1 MQALLDVILP
11 VFLVVGCGYI
21 VVWRNVFSTAA
32 VDGLMSYTQ
41 NFAIPCL
48 LFMALIKIDLGQ
60 AYSFRLMG
68 SYYIGAASGFAL
80 GFLGARYI
88 FKRSAE
94 DSVAI
99 GFVSLFSNS
108 VMMGL
113 AITERAYGIDALVA
127 NFAIVSLHAP
137 FCYFVGI
144 TAMEIAK
151 SDGDSILQVAMNVGK
166 SMMKN
171 ALFVAILLGLLVNFS
186 GIALPKALLD
196 GTNMVATTAL
206 PAALFG
212 MGGVLY
218 QYRPEGDFGA
228 IAWVVGISLFVHPA
242 IVWNLGQYWVLSVSE
257 LRSAVLTSAM
267 APGINCYIFASMYN
281 RAKRVAASGVLIATA
296 LSVLTIWCW
305 LQVLP

>member
-11 VFLVVGCGYI
+11 VFLVVGFGYI
-21 VVWRNVFSTAA
+21 VVWRKVFSTAA

-88 FKRSAE
+88 FKRNAE

-113 AITERAYGIDALVA
+113 AITERAYGVDALVA

-151 SDGDSILQVAMNVGK
+151 SDGDSISQVALNVGK

-171 ALFVAILLGLLVNFS
+171 ALFIAILLGLLVNVANV
-186 GIALPKALLD
+186 ALPQAFLD

-228 IAWVVGISLFVHPA
+228 IAWVVGISLLVHPA
-242 IVWNLGQYWVLSVSE
+242 IVWSLGQLWGLSVSE

>member
-11 VFLVVGCGYI
+11 VFFVVGLGYA
-21 VVWRNVFSTAA
+21 VVWRKVFSTVA
-32 VDGLMSYTQ
+32 VDGLMTYTQ

-113 AITERAYGIDALVA
+113 AITERAYGVDALVA

-151 SDGDSILQVAMNVGK
+151 SDGDSIAQVALNVGK

-171 ALFVAILLGLLVNFS
+171 ALFIAILLGLLVN
-186 GIALPKALLD
+186 ITDVALPKAFLE

-228 IAWVVGISLFVHPA
+228 IAWVVGISLLVHPA
-242 IVWNLGQYWVLSVSE
+242 IVWSLGQLWDLGISE

>member
-1 MQALLDVILP
+1 MQALFDVILP
-11 VFLVVGCGYI
+11 VFLVVGFGYV
-21 VVWRNVFSTAA
+21 VVWRKLFSATA
-32 VDGLMSYTQ
+32 VDGLMYYTQ

-68 SYYIGAASGFAL
+68 SYYVGAASGFAL

-113 AITERAYGIDALVA
+113 AITERAYGVDALIA

-151 SDGDSILQVAMNVGK
+151 SDGDSIAQVALNVGK

-171 ALFVAILLGLLVNFS
+171 ALFIAILLGLLVN
-186 GIALPKALLD
+186 IADVALPKAFLD

-228 IAWVVGISLFVHPA
+228 IAWVVGISLLVHPA
-242 IVWNLGQYWVLSVSE
+242 IVWSLGQLWDLSVSE

-296 LSVLTIWCW
+296 LSVLTIGGW

>member
-11 VFLVVGCGYI
+11 VFLVVGFGYI
-21 VVWRNVFSTAA
+21 VVWRKLFSTAA

-113 AITERAYGIDALVA
+113 AITERAYGVDALVA

-151 SDGDSILQVAMNVGK
+151 SDGDSISQVALNVGK

-171 ALFVAILLGLLVNFS
+171 ALFIAILLGLLVN
-186 GIALPKALLD
+186 IADVALPQAFLD

-228 IAWVVGISLFVHPA
+228 IAWVVGISLLVHPA
-242 IVWNLGQYWVLSVSE
+242 IVWSLGQLWGLSVSE

-305 LQVLP
+305 LQILP

>member
-1 MQALLDVILP
+1 MQALIDVILP
-11 VFLVVGCGYI
+11 VFIVVGFGYL
-21 VVWRNVFSTAA
+21 VVWRGLFSTSA

-48 LFMALIKIDLGQ
+48 LFIALIQIDLSQ
-60 AYSFRLMG
+60 AYSLKLM
-68 SYYIGAASGFAL
+68 SSFYIGAASGFAL
-80 GFLGARYI
+80 GFLGARYL
-88 FKRSAE
+88 FRRSAQ

-113 AITERAYGIDALVA
+113 AIAERAYGVEALVA
-127 NFAIVSLHAP
+127 NFAIVSMHAP

-151 SDGDSILQVAMNVGK
+151 SDGESIGKVASNVVR

-171 ALFVAILLGLLVNFS
+171 ALFIAIILGLMINIMNVT
-186 GIALPKALLD
+186 LPKAILD
-196 GTNMVATTAL
+196 GAHMIAQTAL

-218 QYRPEGDFGA
+218 QYRPEGDFGP
-228 IAWVVGISLFVHPA
+228 IAWVVGISLLIHPA
-242 IVWNLGQYWVLSVSE
+242 IVWMLGQIWNLSVSE

-267 APGINCYIFASMYN
+267 APGINCYIFASIYN
-281 RAKRVAASGVLIATA
+281 RAKRVAASGVLIATS
-296 LSVLTIWCW
+296 LSVFTIWVW
-305 LQVLP
+305 LQILP

>member
-11 VFLVVGCGYI
+11 VFLVVGFGYV
-21 VVWRNVFSTAA
+21 VVWRKVFSTAA

-80 GFLGARYI
+80 GFMGARYI

-108 VMMGL
+108 VMIGL
-113 AITERAYGIDALVA
+113 AITERAYGVDALVA

-151 SDGDSILQVAMNVGK
+151 SDGDNIAQVALNVGK

-171 ALFVAILLGLLVNFS
+171 ALFIAILLGLLVNIAD
-186 GIALPKALLD
+186 IALPKAFLD

-228 IAWVVGISLFVHPA
+228 IAWVVGISLLVHPA
-242 IVWNLGQYWVLSVSE
+242 IVWSLGQLWDLRVSE

-281 RAKRVAASGVLIATA
+281 RAKRVAASGVLVATA

-305 LQVLP
+305 LQILP

>member
-11 VFLVVGCGYI
+11 VFLVVGFGYI
-21 VVWRNVFSTAA
+21 VVWRKVFSTAA

-113 AITERAYGIDALVA
+113 AITERAYGVDALVA

-151 SDGDSILQVAMNVGK
+151 SDGDSIAQVSLNVGK

-171 ALFVAILLGLLVNFS
+171 ALFIAILLGLLVN
-186 GIALPKALLD
+186 IADVPLPKAFLD

-228 IAWVVGISLFVHPA
+228 IAWVVGISLLVHPA
-242 IVWNLGQYWVLSVSE
+242 IVWSLGQLWDLSVSE

-305 LQVLP
+305 LQILP

>member
-11 VFLVVGCGYI
+11 VFLVVGFGYV
-21 VVWRNVFSTAA
+21 VVWRKVFSTAA

-80 GFLGARYI
+80 GFMGARYI

-113 AITERAYGIDALVA
+113 AITERAYGVDALVA

-151 SDGDSILQVAMNVGK
+151 SDGDSIAQVALNVGK

-171 ALFVAILLGLLVNFS
+171 ALFIAILLGLFVN
-186 GIALPKALLD
+186 IADVALPKAFLD

-228 IAWVVGISLFVHPA
+228 IAWVVGISLLVHPA
-242 IVWNLGQYWVLSVSE
+242 IVWSLGQLWDLSVSE

-296 LSVLTIWCW
+296 LSLLTIWCW
-305 LQVLP
+305 LQILP

>member
-11 VFLVVGCGYI
+11 VFLVVGFGYV
-21 VVWRNVFSTAA
+21 VVWRKVFSTAA

-113 AITERAYGIDALVA
+113 AITERAYGVDALVA

-151 SDGDSILQVAMNVGK
+151 SDGDSIAQVALNVGK

-171 ALFVAILLGLLVNFS
+171 ALFIAILLGLLVN
-186 GIALPKALLD
+186 IADVALPKAFLD

-228 IAWVVGISLFVHPA
+228 IAWVVGISLLVHPA
-242 IVWNLGQYWVLSVSE
+242 IVWSLGHLWDLSVSE

>member
-21 VVWRNVFSTAA
+21 VVWRDVFSTAA

-151 SDGDSILQVAMNVGK
+151 SDGDSIVQVAMNVGK

-196 GTNMVATTAL
+196 GTKMVATTAL

-228 IAWVVGISLFVHPA
+228 IAWVVGISLLVHPA
-242 IVWNLGQYWVLSVSE
+242 IVWSLGQYLVLSVSE

>member
-11 VFLVVGCGYI
+11 VFLVVGFGYV
-21 VVWRNVFSTAA
+21 VVWRKVFSTAA

-48 LFMALIKIDLGQ
+48 LFIALIKIDLGQ

-113 AITERAYGIDALVA
+113 AITERAYGVDALVA

-151 SDGDSILQVAMNVGK
+151 SDGDSIAQVALNVGK

-171 ALFVAILLGLLVNFS
+171 ALFIAILLGLLVN
-186 GIALPKALLD
+186 IADVALPKAFLD

-228 IAWVVGISLFVHPA
+228 IAWVVGISLLVHPA
-242 IVWNLGQYWVLSVSE
+242 IVWSLGQLWDLSVSE

>member
-11 VFLVVGCGYI
+11 VFLVVGFGYI
-21 VVWRNVFSTAA
+21 VVWRKVFSTAA

-68 SYYIGAASGFAL
+68 SYYIGASSGFAL
-80 GFLGARYI
+80 GFLGARYV

-113 AITERAYGIDALVA
+113 AITERAYGVDALVA

-151 SDGDSILQVAMNVGK
+151 SDGDSISQVALNVGK

-171 ALFVAILLGLLVNFS
+171 ALFIAILLGLLVN
-186 GIALPKALLD
+186 IADVALPKAFLD

-228 IAWVVGISLFVHPA
+228 IAWVVGISLLVHPA
-242 IVWNLGQYWVLSVSE
+242 IVWSLGQLWGLSVSE

-267 APGINCYIFASMYN
+267 APGINCYIFANMYN

-305 LQVLP
+305 LQILP

>member
-11 VFLVVGCGYI
+11 VFFVVGLGYV
-21 VVWRNVFSTAA
+21 VVWRKVFSTAA
-32 VDGLMSYTQ
+32 VDGLMTYTQ

-113 AITERAYGIDALVA
+113 AITERAYGVDALVA

-144 TAMEIAK
+144 TAMELAK
-151 SDGDSILQVAMNVGK
+151 SDGDSIAQVAQNVGK

-171 ALFVAILLGLLVNFS
+171 ALFIAILLGLLVN
-186 GIALPKALLD
+186 ITDVALPKAFLE

-228 IAWVVGISLFVHPA
+228 IAWVVGISLLVHPA
-242 IVWNLGQYWVLSVSE
+242 IVWSLGQLWDLSISE

-267 APGINCYIFASMYN
+267 APGINCYIFASIYN

>member
-11 VFLVVGCGYI
+11 VFLVVGFGYV
-21 VVWRNVFSTAA
+21 VVWRKVFSTAA

-88 FKRSAE
+88 FRRSAE

-113 AITERAYGIDALVA
+113 AITERAYGVDALVA

-151 SDGDSILQVAMNVGK
+151 SDGDSIAQVVLNVGK

-171 ALFVAILLGLLVNFS
+171 ALFIAILLGLLVN
-186 GIALPKALLD
+186 IADLALPKAFLD

-228 IAWVVGISLFVHPA
+228 ITWVVGISLLVHPA
-242 IVWNLGQYWVLSVSE
+242 IVWSLGQLWGLSISE

>member
-11 VFLVVGCGYI
+11 VFLVVGFGYV
-21 VVWRNVFSTAA
+21 VVWRKVFSTAA

-80 GFLGARYI
+80 GFMGARYI

-113 AITERAYGIDALVA
+113 AITERAYGVDALVA

-137 FCYFVGI
+137 FCYIVGI

-151 SDGDSILQVAMNVGK
+151 SDGDSIAQVALNVGK

-171 ALFVAILLGLLVNFS
+171 ALFIAILLGLLVNIS
-186 GIALPKALLD
+186 DVALPKAFLD

-228 IAWVVGISLFVHPA
+228 IAWVVSISLLVHPA
-242 IVWNLGQYWVLSVSE
+242 IVWSLGQLWDLSVSE
-257 LRSAVLTSAM
+257 LRSAVLTGAM

-281 RAKRVAASGVLIATA
+281 RAKRVAASGVLVATA

-305 LQVLP
+305 LQILP

>member
-11 VFLVVGCGYI
+11 VFLVVGFGYV
-21 VVWRNVFSTAA
+21 VVWRKLFSTAA
-32 VDGLMSYTQ
+32 VDGVMSYTQ

-60 AYSFRLMG
+60 AYSFRIMG

-88 FKRSAE
+88 FKRNAE

-113 AITERAYGIDALVA
+113 AITERAYGVDALVA

-151 SDGDSILQVAMNVGK
+151 SDGDSIAHVALNVGK

-171 ALFVAILLGLLVNFS
+171 ALFIAILLGLLINVADV
-186 GIALPKALLD
+186 ALPKAFLD
-196 GTNMVATTAL
+196 GAKMVATTAL

-228 IAWVVGISLFVHPA
+228 IAWVVGISLLVHPA
-242 IVWNLGQYWVLSVSE
+242 IVWSLGQLWGLSISE

>member
-11 VFLVVGCGYI
+11 VFLVVGFGYI
-21 VVWRNVFSTAA
+21 VVWRKLFSPAA

-88 FKRSAE
+88 FKRRAE

-99 GFVSLFSNS
+99 GFISLFSNS

-113 AITERAYGIDALVA
+113 AITERAYGVDALVA

-151 SDGDSILQVAMNVGK
+151 SDGDSIAQVALNVGK

-171 ALFVAILLGLLVNFS
+171 ALFIAILLGLLVNIS
-186 GIALPKALLD
+186 DVALPKAFLD

-206 PAALFG
+206 PTALFG

-228 IAWVVGISLFVHPA
+228 IAWVVGISLLVHPA
-242 IVWNLGQYWVLSVSE
+242 IVWSLGQIWDLSISE

-305 LQVLP
+305 LQILP

>member
-11 VFLVVGCGYI
+11 VFLVVGFGYI
-21 VVWRNVFSTAA
+21 VVWRKVFSTAA

-80 GFLGARYI
+80 GFLGARYV

-113 AITERAYGIDALVA
+113 AITERAYGVDALVA

-151 SDGDSILQVAMNVGK
+151 SDGDSISQVALNVGK

-171 ALFVAILLGLLVNFS
+171 ALFIAILLGLLINIADV
-186 GIALPKALLD
+186 ALPQSFLD

-228 IAWVVGISLFVHPA
+228 IAWVVGISLLVHPA
-242 IVWNLGQYWVLSVSE
+242 IVWSLGQLWGLSVSE

-305 LQVLP
+305 LQILP

>member
-11 VFLVVGCGYI
+11 VFFVVGFGYV
-21 VVWRNVFSTAA
+21 VVWRKVFSTAA
-32 VDGLMSYTQ
+32 VDGLMTYTQ

-113 AITERAYGIDALVA
+113 AITERAYGFDALVA

-144 TAMEIAK
+144 TAMELAK
-151 SDGDSILQVAMNVGK
+151 SDGDSIAQVAQNVGK

-171 ALFVAILLGLLVNFS
+171 ALFIAILLGLLVN
-186 GIALPKALLD
+186 ITDVALPKAFLE

-228 IAWVVGISLFVHPA
+228 IAWVVGISLLVHPA
-242 IVWNLGQYWVLSVSE
+242 IVWSLGQLWDLSISE

-267 APGINCYIFASMYN
+267 APGINCYIFASIYN

>member
-11 VFLVVGCGYI
+11 VFLVVGFGYV
-21 VVWRNVFSTAA
+21 VVWRKVFSTAA

-80 GFLGARYI
+80 GFMGARYI

-113 AITERAYGIDALVA
+113 AITERAYGVDALVA

-137 FCYFVGI
+137 FCYIVGI

-151 SDGDSILQVAMNVGK
+151 SDGDSIAQVALNVGK

-171 ALFVAILLGLLVNFS
+171 ALFIAILLGLLVN
-186 GIALPKALLD
+186 IADVALPKAFLD

-228 IAWVVGISLFVHPA
+228 IAWVVSISLLVHPA
-242 IVWNLGQYWVLSVSE
+242 IVWSLGQLWDLSVSE

-281 RAKRVAASGVLIATA
+281 RAKRVAASGVLVATA

-305 LQVLP
+305 LQILP

>member
-11 VFLVVGCGYI
+11 VFLVVGFGYV
-21 VVWRNVFSTAA
+21 VVWRKVFSTAA

-113 AITERAYGIDALVA
+113 AITERAYGVDALVA

-151 SDGDSILQVAMNVGK
+151 SDGDSIAQVALNVGK

-171 ALFVAILLGLLVNFS
+171 ALFIAILLGLLVN
-186 GIALPKALLD
+186 IADVALPKAFLD

-228 IAWVVGISLFVHPA
+228 IAWVVGISLLVHPA
-242 IVWNLGQYWVLSVSE
+242 IVWSLGQLWDLSVSE

>member
-11 VFLVVGCGYI
+11 VFLVVGFGYI
-21 VVWRNVFSTAA
+21 VVWRKVFSTAA

-48 LFMALIKIDLGQ
+48 LLTALIKIDLGQ

-68 SYYIGAASGFAL
+68 SYYIGASSGFAL
-80 GFLGARYI
+80 GFLGARYV

-113 AITERAYGIDALVA
+113 AITERAYGVDALVA

-151 SDGDSILQVAMNVGK
+151 SDGDSISQVALNVGK
-166 SMMKN
+166 SMIKN
-171 ALFVAILLGLLVNFS
+171 ALFIAILLGLLVN
-186 GIALPKALLD
+186 IADVALPQAFLD
-196 GTNMVATTAL
+196 STNMVATTAL

-228 IAWVVGISLFVHPA
+228 IAWVVGISLLVHPA
-242 IVWNLGQYWVLSVSE
+242 IVWSIGQLWGLSVSE

-305 LQVLP
+305 LQILP

>member
-11 VFLVVGCGYI
+11 VFLVVGFGYV
-21 VVWRNVFSTAA
+21 VVWRKLFSTAA

-48 LFMALIKIDLGQ
+48 LFMGLIKIDLGQ

-113 AITERAYGIDALVA
+113 AITERAYGVDALVA

-151 SDGDSILQVAMNVGK
+151 SDGDSIAQVALNVGK

-171 ALFVAILLGLLVNFS
+171 ALFIAILLGLLINVADV
-186 GIALPKALLD
+186 ALPKAFLD
-196 GTNMVATTAL
+196 GAKMVATTAL

-228 IAWVVGISLFVHPA
+228 IAWVVGISLLVHPA
-242 IVWNLGQYWVLSVSE
+242 IVWSLGQLWGLSISE

>member
-1 MQALLDVILP
+1 MHALLDVILP
-11 VFLVVGCGYI
+11 VFFVVGLGYA
-21 VVWRNVFSTAA
+21 VVWRKVFSTVA
-32 VDGLMSYTQ
+32 VDGLMTYTQ

-113 AITERAYGIDALVA
+113 AITERAYGVDALVA

-151 SDGDSILQVAMNVGK
+151 SDGDSIAQVALNVGK

-171 ALFVAILLGLLVNFS
+171 ALFIAIFLGLLVN
-186 GIALPKALLD
+186 ITDVALPKAFLE

-228 IAWVVGISLFVHPA
+228 IAWVVGISLLVHPA
-242 IVWNLGQYWVLSVSE
+242 LVWSLGQLWGLSISE

>member
-1 MQALLDVILP
+1 MQALLDVIFP
-11 VFLVVGCGYI
+11 VFLVVGFGYI
-21 VVWRNVFSTAA
+21 VVWRKLFSTAA

-60 AYSFRLMG
+60 AYSFRLMA

-113 AITERAYGIDALVA
+113 AITERAYGVDALVA

-151 SDGDSILQVAMNVGK
+151 SDGDSISQVALNVGK

-171 ALFVAILLGLLVNFS
+171 ALFIAILLGLLVN
-186 GIALPKALLD
+186 IADVALPQAFLD

-228 IAWVVGISLFVHPA
+228 IAWVVGISLLVHPA
-242 IVWNLGQYWVLSVSE
+242 IVWSLGQLWGLSVSE

-305 LQVLP
+305 LQILQ

>member
-11 VFLVVGCGYI
+11 VFLVVGFGYV
-21 VVWRNVFSTAA
+21 VVWRKVFSTAA

-80 GFLGARYI
+80 GFMGARYI

-113 AITERAYGIDALVA
+113 AITERAYGVDALVA

-151 SDGDSILQVAMNVGK
+151 SDGDSIAQVALNVGK

-171 ALFVAILLGLLVNFS
+171 ALFIAILLGLFVN
-186 GIALPKALLD
+186 IADVALPKAFLD

-228 IAWVVGISLFVHPA
+228 IAWVVGISLLVHPA
-242 IVWNLGQYWVLSVSE
+242 IVWSLGQLWDLSLSE

-281 RAKRVAASGVLIATA
+281 RAKRVAASGVLVATA

-305 LQVLP
+305 LQILP

>member
-1 MQALLDVILP
+1 MQALIDVILP
-11 VFLVVGCGYI
+11 VFIVVGFGYL
-21 VVWRNVFSTAA
+21 VVWRGLFSTSA

-48 LFMALIKIDLGQ
+48 LFIALIQIDLSQ
-60 AYSFRLMG
+60 AYSLKLM
-68 SYYIGAASGFAL
+68 SSFYIGAASGFAL
-80 GFLGARYI
+80 GFLGARYL
-88 FKRSAE
+88 FRRSAQ

-113 AITERAYGIDALVA
+113 AITERAYGVEALVA
-127 NFAIVSLHAP
+127 NFAIVSMHAP

-151 SDGDSILQVAMNVGK
+151 SDGASIGKVASNVVR

-171 ALFVAILLGLLVNFS
+171 ALFIAIILGLMINIMNVT
-186 GIALPKALLD
+186 LPKAILD
-196 GTNMVATTAL
+196 GAHMIAQTAL

-218 QYRPEGDFGA
+218 QYRPEGDFGP
-228 IAWVVGISLFVHPA
+228 IAWVVGISLLIHPA
-242 IVWNLGQYWVLSVSE
+242 IVWMLGQIWNLSVSE

-267 APGINCYIFASMYN
+267 APGINCYIFASIYN
-281 RAKRVAASGVLIATA
+281 RAKRVAASGVLIATS
-296 LSVLTIWCW
+296 LSVFTIWVW
-305 LQVLP
+305 LQILP

>member
-1 MQALLDVILP
+1 MQALIDVILP
-11 VFLVVGCGYI
+11 VFIVVGFGYL
-21 VVWRNVFSTAA
+21 VVWRGLFSTSA

-48 LFMALIKIDLGQ
+48 LFIALIQIDLSQ
-60 AYSFRLMG
+60 AYSLKLM
-68 SYYIGAASGFAL
+68 SSFYIGAASGFAL
-80 GFLGARYI
+80 GFLGARYL
-88 FKRSAE
+88 FRRSAQ

-113 AITERAYGIDALVA
+113 AITERAYGVEALVA
-127 NFAIVSLHAP
+127 NFAIVSMHAP

-151 SDGDSILQVAMNVGK
+151 SDGESIGKVASKVVR

-171 ALFVAILLGLLVNFS
+171 ALFIAIILGLMINIMNVT
-186 GIALPKALLD
+186 LPKAILD
-196 GTNMVATTAL
+196 GAHMIAQTAL

-218 QYRPEGDFGA
+218 QYRPEGDFGP
-228 IAWVVGISLFVHPA
+228 IAWVVGISLLIHPA
-242 IVWNLGQYWVLSVSE
+242 IVWMLGQIWNLSVSE

-267 APGINCYIFASMYN
+267 APGINCYIFASIYN
-281 RAKRVAASGVLIATA
+281 RAKRVAASGVLIATS
-296 LSVLTIWCW
+296 LSVFTIWVW
-305 LQVLP
+305 LQILP

>member
-21 VVWRNVFSTAA
+21 VVWRDAFSTAA
-32 VDGLMSYTQ
+32 VYGLMSYTQ

-48 LFMALIKIDLGQ
+48 LFMALIKIDLDQ

-144 TAMEIAK
+144 TAMAIAK
-151 SDGDSILQVAMNVGK
+151 SDGDSIAQVALNVGK

-171 ALFVAILLGLLVNFS
+171 ALFIAILLGLLVN
-186 GIALPKALLD
+186 IADVALPKAFLD

-228 IAWVVGISLFVHPA
+228 IAWVVGISLLVHPA
-242 IVWNLGQYWVLSVSE
+242 IVWSLGQLWDLSVSE

-296 LSVLTIWCW
+296 LSVLTIGCW

>member
-11 VFLVVGCGYI
+11 VFFVVGLGYA
-21 VVWRNVFSTAA
+21 VVWRKVFSTVD
-32 VDGLMSYTQ
+32 VDGLMTYTQ

-113 AITERAYGIDALVA
+113 AITERAYGVDALVA

-151 SDGDSILQVAMNVGK
+151 SDGDSIAQVAQNVGK

-171 ALFVAILLGLLVNFS
+171 ALFIAILLGLLVN
-186 GIALPKALLD
+186 ITDVALPKAFLE

-228 IAWVVGISLFVHPA
+228 IAWDVGISLLVHPA
-242 IVWNLGQYWVLSVSE
+242 IVWSLGQLWGLSISE

>member
-11 VFLVVGCGYI
+11 VFLVVGFGYV
-21 VVWRNVFSTAA
+21 VVWRKVFSTAA

-68 SYYIGAASGFAL
+68 SYYTGAASGFAL

-113 AITERAYGIDALVA
+113 AITERAYGVDALVA

-151 SDGDSILQVAMNVGK
+151 SDGDSIAQVALNVGK

-171 ALFVAILLGLLVNFS
+171 ALFIAILLGLFVN
-186 GIALPKALLD
+186 IADVALPKAFLD

-228 IAWVVGISLFVHPA
+228 IAWVVGISLLVHPA
-242 IVWNLGQYWVLSVSE
+242 IVWSLGHLWDLSFSE

>member
-11 VFLVVGCGYI
+11 VFLVVGFGYV
-21 VVWRNVFSTAA
+21 VVWRKVFSTAA
-32 VDGLMSYTQ
+32 VDGLMCYTQ

-113 AITERAYGIDALVA
+113 AITERAYGVDALVA

-151 SDGDSILQVAMNVGK
+151 SDGDSIAQVALNVGK

-171 ALFVAILLGLLVNFS
+171 ALFIAILLGLLVN
-186 GIALPKALLD
+186 IADVALPKAFLD

-228 IAWVVGISLFVHPA
+228 IAWVVGISLLVHPA
-242 IVWNLGQYWVLSVSE
+242 IVWSLGQLWDLSVSE

>member
-1 MQALLDVILP
+1 MQALIDVILP
-11 VFLVVGCGYI
+11 VFIVVGFGYL
-21 VVWRNVFSTAA
+21 VVWRGLFSTSA

-48 LFMALIKIDLGQ
+48 LFIALIQIDLSQ
-60 AYSFRLMG
+60 AYSLKLM
-68 SYYIGAASGFAL
+68 SSFYIGAASGFAL
-80 GFLGARYI
+80 GCLGARYL
-88 FKRSAE
+88 FRRSAQ

-113 AITERAYGIDALVA
+113 AITERAYGVEALVA
-127 NFAIVSLHAP
+127 NFAIVSMHAP

-151 SDGDSILQVAMNVGK
+151 SDGESIGKVASNVVR

-171 ALFVAILLGLLVNFS
+171 ALFIAIILGLMINIMNVT
-186 GIALPKALLD
+186 LPKAILD
-196 GTNMVATTAL
+196 GAHMIAQTAL

-218 QYRPEGDFGA
+218 QYRPEGDFGP
-228 IAWVVGISLFVHPA
+228 IAWVVGISLLIHPA
-242 IVWNLGQYWVLSVSE
+242 IVWMLGQIWNLSVSE
-257 LRSAVLTSAM
+257 LRSAVMTSAM
-267 APGINCYIFASMYN
+267 APGINCYIFASIYN
-281 RAKRVAASGVLIATA
+281 RAKRVAASGVLIATS
-296 LSVLTIWCW
+296 LSVFTIWVW
-305 LQVLP
+305 LQILP

>member
-11 VFLVVGCGYI
+11 VFLVVGFGYI
-21 VVWRNVFSTAA
+21 VVWRKVFSTAA

-113 AITERAYGIDALVA
+113 AITERAYGVDALVA

-151 SDGDSILQVAMNVGK
+151 SDGDSISQVALNVGK

-171 ALFVAILLGLLVNFS
+171 ALFIAILLGLLVN
-186 GIALPKALLD
+186 IADVALPKAFLD

-228 IAWVVGISLFVHPA
+228 IAWVVGISLLVHPA
-242 IVWNLGQYWVLSVSE
+242 IVWSLGQLWDLSVSE

-305 LQVLP
+305 LQILP

>member
-11 VFLVVGCGYI
+11 VFLVVGFGYI
-21 VVWRNVFSTAA
+21 VVWRKVFSTAA

-48 LFMALIKIDLGQ
+48 LFIALIKIDLGQ

-113 AITERAYGIDALVA
+113 AITERAYGVDALVA

-151 SDGDSILQVAMNVGK
+151 SDGDSISQVALNVGK

-171 ALFVAILLGLLVNFS
+171 ALFIAILLGLLVN
-186 GIALPKALLD
+186 IADVALPQAFLD

-228 IAWVVGISLFVHPA
+228 IAWVVGISLLVHPA
-242 IVWNLGQYWVLSVSE
+242 IVWSLGQLWGLSVSE

-305 LQVLP
+305 LQILQ

>member
-11 VFLVVGCGYI
+11 VFLVVGFGYI
-21 VVWRNVFSTAA
+21 VVWRKVFSTAA

-88 FKRSAE
+88 FKRRAE

-99 GFVSLFSNS
+99 GFISLFSNS

-113 AITERAYGIDALVA
+113 AITERAYGVDALVA

-151 SDGDSILQVAMNVGK
+151 SDGDRIAQVALNVGK

-171 ALFVAILLGLLVNFS
+171 ALFIAILLGLLVNIS
-186 GIALPKALLD
+186 DVALPKAFLD

-228 IAWVVGISLFVHPA
+228 IAWVVGISLLVHPA
-242 IVWNLGQYWVLSVSE
+242 IVWSLGQIWDLSISE

-305 LQVLP
+305 LQILP

>member
-11 VFLVVGCGYI
+11 VFFVVGLGYV
-21 VVWRNVFSTAA
+21 VVWRKVFSTAA
-32 VDGLMSYTQ
+32 VDGLMTYTQ

-113 AITERAYGIDALVA
+113 AITERAYGVDALVA

-151 SDGDSILQVAMNVGK
+151 SDGDSIAQVALNVGK

-171 ALFVAILLGLLVNFS
+171 ALFIAILLGLLVN
-186 GIALPKALLD
+186 ITDVALPKAFLE

-228 IAWVVGISLFVHPA
+228 IAWVVGISLLMHPA
-242 IVWNLGQYWVLSVSE
+242 IVWSLGQLWDLSISE